1 MEFLRAN
8 ELSFDPRP
16 QMGRIF
22 VEGFY
27 QWLKYFSKDKE
38 KLSRAMT
45 HIFNLDCFYLAAE
58 GNNIAVI
65 TACTNGK
72 SPPIELDKKTLCQTL
87 GFIAGRIA
95 YMMLSKHLV
104 NHPYPFEVMSQT
116 GSIEFVAT
124 SPEFRGRGV
133 AHGLIEHIINTES
146 YSEYVLEVASNNASA
161 IRLYEKL
168 GFVEF
173 KRTPAPKQGGFEYL
187 LYMRKA
193 K

>member
-1 MEFLRAN
+1 MDFSRAN
-8 ELSFDPRP
+8 ELSFDPHP

-38 KLSRAMT
+38 KLSRAMA
-45 HIFNLDCFYLAAE
+45 HIFILDCFYLAVE
-58 GNNIAVI
+58 GDKIAAI
-65 TACTNGK
+65 TACTDGK
-72 SPPIELDKKTLCQTL
+72 SPPVKLDKKTLCQTL
-87 GFIAGRIA
+87 GFIGGRMA

-104 NHPYPFEVMSQT
+104 SHPYPFEIMPQT

-124 SPEFRGRGV
+124 APEFRGKG
-133 AHGLIEHIINTES
+133 AAFGLIKHLMNAAS
-146 YSEYVLEVASNNASA
+146 CSEYVLEVADNNTAA
-161 IRLYEKL
+161 VKLYEKL
-168 GFVEF
+168 GFTEF
-173 KRTPAPKQGGFEYL
+173 KRTPAPKQGGFEHF